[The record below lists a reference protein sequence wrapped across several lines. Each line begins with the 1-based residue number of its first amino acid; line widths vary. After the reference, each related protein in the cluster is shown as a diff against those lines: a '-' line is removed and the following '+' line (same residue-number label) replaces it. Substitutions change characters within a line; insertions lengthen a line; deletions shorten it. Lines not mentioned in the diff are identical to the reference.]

1 MNQHSWSAGSVLSGI
16 LLGFAVA
23 LVYCWFTWAR
33 PMQASL
39 DACEQSLQE
48 WAKINML
55 ERQNVSA
62 VKDLS
67 VDELRRWV
75 ATLDEQNQRFM
86 ALESRV
92 HQQELDLI
100 GPATSYLIIAACV
113 VFGVVILLVYW
124 LRDGNQAAVTT
135 LENLAALTSGTLHTS
150 SLCAQVNSKAL
161 SDPLEE
167 KASGQALLGS
177 ESLGPA
183 ANQQQ
188 PG

>member
-1 MNQHSWSAGSVLSGI
+1 MNQHSWSPGSVLSGI

-33 PMQASL
+33 PMQVSL

-55 ERQNVSA
+55 ERQNASA
-62 VKDLS
+62 IKGLS

-100 GPATSYLIIAACV
+100 GPATSYLFIAACV

-135 LENLAALTSGTLHTS
+135 LENLAALTSRTLHTS
-150 SLCAQVNSKAL
+150 SLSVQVNSKPP
-161 SDPLEE
+161 SDPLET
-167 KASGQALLGS
+167 KVSDQALLGS
-177 ESLGPA
+177 EPRRST
-183 ANQQQ
+183 
-188 PG
+188 